1 MISND
6 DKVSS
11 LGDYE
16 NDEKLSEAVVLFGK
30 QFNKILKQVHWRFK
44 ADGQNARYNIKDQQN
59 HMSNVESNAKNQLKG
74 A

>member
-6 DKVSS
+6 DKVS

-16 NDEKLSEAVVLFGK
+16 NDEKLSEVVVLFGK